1 MTSRPQHGVV
11 VGCGRVGTGIARR
24 LVDLGYTVAVID
36 QRPDAFRRLDGLD
49 VDTIEGIGY
58 DRATLLKAG
67 IEHARATAAVT
78 NGDNSNIV
86 VARTAREMFGVP
98 RVFARIYDTRRAAVY
113 ERLGIPTVASAALTI
128 EMAMRWVLPDESDVR
143 WIDPSARIC
152 VVERAIPAPLIG
164 RRVDDLERDLDT
176 RVVGI
181 RRLGSSVLATPA
193 TVLQDGDTLY
203 FAVAT
208 DAVDDFER
216 RVTEPRGGGNG

>member
-1 MTSRPQHGVV
+1 MTSRPQHAVV
-11 VGCGRVGTGIARR
+11 VGCGRVGTGITRR
-24 LVDLGYTVAVID
+24 LVEQGYTVTVID
-36 QRPDAFRRLDGLD
+36 HNPDAFRRLNDLD

-58 DRATLLKAG
+58 DRLTLLKAG
-67 IEHARATAAVT
+67 IEQAQATAAVT

-128 EMAMRWVLPDESDVR
+128 EMAMRWVLPEDSDVR
-143 WIDPSARIC
+143 WTDPSARIC
-152 VVERAIPAPLIG
+152 VVERAIPATLVG
-164 RRVDDLERDLDT
+164 RRVDDLEADLQT

-181 RRLGSSVLATPA
+181 RRLGSSVLPGPS

-208 DAVDDFER
+208 DTVDDFEE
-216 RVTEPRGGGNG
+216 RVTQPHLGGHA

>member
-1 MTSRPQHGVV
+1 MTSRPQHAVV
-11 VGCGRVGTGIARR
+11 VGCGRVGTGITRR
-24 LVDLGYTVAVID
+24 LVEQGYTVAVID
-36 QRPDAFRRLDGLD
+36 QNPDAFRRLADLD

-58 DRATLLKAG
+58 DRLTLLKAG
-67 IEHARATAAVT
+67 IEHAQATAAVT

-98 RVFARIYDTRRAAVY
+98 RVFARIYDIRRAAVY

-128 EMAMRWVLPDESDVR
+128 EMAMRWVLPDDSDVR

-152 VVERAIPAPLIG
+152 VVERAVPATLVG
-164 RRVDDLERDLDT
+164 RRVDDLEGDLET

-181 RRLGSSVLATPA
+181 RRLGSSVLPA
-193 TVLQDGDTLY
+193 PSTVLQDGDSLY

-208 DAVDDFER
+208 DAVDGFNE
-216 RVTEPRGGGNG
+216 RVTQPLHGGHA

>member
-1 MTSRPQHGVV
+1 MTSRPQHAVV
-11 VGCGRVGTGIARR
+11 VGCGRVGTGVTRR
-24 LVDLGYTVAVID
+24 LVEQGYTVAVID
-36 QRPDAFRRLDGLD
+36 QNPDAFRRLDALD
-49 VDTIEGIGY
+49 VDTVEGIGY
-58 DRATLLKAG
+58 DRLTLVKAG
-67 IEHARATAAVT
+67 IESAQATAAVT

-128 EMAMRWVLPDESDVR
+128 EMAMRWVLPDDSDVR

-152 VVERAIPAPLIG
+152 VVERAVPATLVG
-164 RRVDDLERDLDT
+164 RRVDDLEGDLEA

-181 RRLGSSVLATPA
+181 RRLGSSVLPA
-193 TVLQDGDTLY
+193 PSTVLQDGDTLY

-208 DAVDDFER
+208 DAVDDFEE
-216 RVTEPRGGGNG
+216 RVTQPHPGGHA